1 MDKSELKKLF
11 KQRDNLIESINARFE
26 AQVQSSQRDL
36 LRVFME
42 KFADRLQ
49 LDDQKRVI
57 NNQYNRTLLL
67 SVDKLF
73 VDFGKS
79 QNPLLMG
86 QLIGGVMNV
95 LDFNAK
101 FYSNLAPNAKLL
113 PLRAKVLENVK
124 GWLGIE
130 GNATKPNG
138 YLDTLVKADQVKNQL
153 KQSVM
158 KMVYGQEGYDSTRKQ
173 LNKLIEGDRDGL
185 GALQKYHRNFTYDLY
200 SQIDRATAKTY
211 ADDLKFNFAIYE
223 GGLIETSR
231 EFCKEHNGNV
241 YHRTEIEEFNPKVG
255 KQPDYN
261 PFTDLGGYAC
271 RHHLNWIPDSL
282 AKALRPDVVKYFKAI
297 E

>member
-1 MDKSELKKLF
+1 MDRGDLKKLF
-11 KQRDNLIESINARFE
+11 KERDKLIQTINARFE
-26 AQVQSSQRDL
+26 AQVQESQKSL
-36 LRVFME
+36 LRMFME
-42 KFADRLQ
+42 KFADKLQ
-49 LDDQKRVI
+49 FNEQKQVI

-73 VDFGKS
+73 VEYGKTE
-79 QNPLLMG
+79 NPLLMG
-86 QLIGGVMNV
+86 QLISGVMSV
-95 LDFNAK
+95 MDFNAK
-101 FYSNLAPNAKLL
+101 FYSNLTPNAKLL
-113 PLRAKVLENVK
+113 PLRAKVLDNVK

-138 YLDTLVKADQVKNQL
+138 YLDTLVKSDQVKNTI
-153 KQSVM
+153 KQSLM
-158 KMVYGQEGYDSTRKQ
+158 KTVYGQEGYDTARKS
-173 LNKLIEGDRDGL
+173 LSKMIDGDRDSM

-200 SQIDRATAKTY
+200 SQIDRATGKTY
-211 ADDLKFNFAIYE
+211 ADDLGFNFAIYE

-241 YHRTEIEEFNPKVG
+241 YHRSEIEEFNPKVA

-282 AKALRPDVVKYFKAI
+282 AKALRPDVVKYIKAI

>member
-1 MDKSELKKLF
+1 MDRSELKKLF
-11 KQRDNLIESINARFE
+11 RERDKLIESINARFE
-26 AQVQSSQRDL
+26 AQVKDSQRTL
-36 LRVFME
+36 LRMFME
-42 KFADRLQ
+42 KFADKLQ
-49 LDDQKRVI
+49 FDDQKRIV

-73 VDFGKS
+73 TEFGKS
-79 QNPLLMG
+79 ENPLLMG
-86 QLIGGVMNV
+86 QMIGGVMNV
-95 LDFNAK
+95 MDFNAK
-101 FYSNLAPNAKLL
+101 FYSNLTPNAKLL
-113 PLRAKVLENVK
+113 PIKAKVLENVR

-130 GNATKPNG
+130 ANATKPNG
-138 YLDTLVKADQVKNQL
+138 YLDTLVKAEQVKAQL

-185 GALQKYHRNFTYDLY
+185 GALQKYHRNFSYDLY

-231 EFCKEHNGNV
+231 PFCKEHNGNV
-241 YHRTEIEEFNPKVG
+241 YHRTEIEAFDPKVA

-261 PFTDLGGYAC
+261 PFTDLGGYEC

-282 AKALRPDVVKYFKAI
+282 AKALRPDVVKFINKI

>member
-1 MDKSELKKLF
+1 MDRSELKKLF
-11 KQRDNLIESINARFE
+11 RERDKLIETINARFE
-26 AQVQSSQRDL
+26 AQVNDSQRAL
-36 LRVFME
+36 LRMFME
-42 KFADRLQ
+42 RFVDKLQ
-49 LDDQKRVI
+49 FDDQKRII

-67 SVDKLF
+67 SMDKLF
-73 VDFGKS
+73 SDFGKTE
-79 QNPLLMG
+79 NPLLMG
-86 QLIGGVMNV
+86 QMIGGVMNV
-95 LDFNAK
+95 MDFNAK
-101 FYSNLAPNAKLL
+101 FYSNLAPKAKLL
-113 PLRAKVLENVK
+113 PIKAKVLENVR

-130 GNATKPNG
+130 VNATKPNG
-138 YLDTLVKADQVKNQL
+138 YLDTLVKAEQVKAQL

-185 GALQKYHRNFTYDLY
+185 GALQKYHRNFSYDLY

-241 YHRTEIEEFNPKVG
+241 YHRTEIEEFDPKVA

-261 PFTDLGGYAC
+261 PFTDLGGYSC

-282 AKALRPDVVKYFKAI
+282 AKALRPDVVKFINQK

>member
-1 MDKSELKKLF
+1 MDRKELQKLF
-11 KQRDNLIESINARFE
+11 RQRDTLISTINARFE
-26 AQVQSSQRDL
+26 AQVQDSQRAM
-36 LRVFME
+36 LRLFME
-42 KFADRLQ
+42 KFADKLQ
-49 LDDQKRVI
+49 LDENKNVI

-73 VDFGKS
+73 LEFGKS

-101 FYSNLAPNAKLL
+101 YYSNLTPNAKLL
-113 PLRAKVLENVK
+113 PLRARVLDNVR

-130 GNATKPNG
+130 NNATKPNG
-138 YLDTLVKADQVKNQL
+138 YLDTLVRSEQVKNQL

-158 KMVYGQEGYDSTRKQ
+158 KMVYGQEGWESTRKQ
-173 LNKLIEGDRDGL
+173 LAKLIEGDRDGL

-211 ADDLKFNFAIYE
+211 ADDLKFEFAIYE

-231 EFCKEHNGNV
+231 PFCKDHNGNV
-241 YHRTEIEEFNPKVG
+241 YHKSEIAEFNPEKG

-271 RHHLNWIPDSL
+271 RHHLNWIPTAL
-282 AKALRPDVVKYFKAI
+282 ALAMRPEARKFI
-297 E
+297 ETA

>member
-1 MDKSELKKLF
+1 MDRSELKKLF
-11 KQRDNLIESINARFE
+11 RERDKLIESINARFE
-26 AQVQSSQRDL
+26 AQVQESQRSL
-36 LRVFME
+36 LRLFME
-42 KFADRLQ
+42 KFADKLK
-49 LDDQKRVI
+49 LNDQKQIV
-57 NNQYNRTLLL
+57 NNEYNRTLLL

-73 VDFGKS
+73 VEFGKS

-95 LDFNAK
+95 MDFNAK
-101 FYSNLAPNAKLL
+101 FYSNLTPNAKLL
-113 PLRAKVLENVK
+113 PIKAKVLENVR

-130 GNATKPNG
+130 ANATKPNG
-138 YLDTLVKADQVKNQL
+138 YLDTLVKSDQVKNTI
-153 KQSVM
+153 KQSLM
-158 KMVYGQEGYDSTRKQ
+158 KTVYGQEGYDAARKS
-173 LNKLIEGDRDGL
+173 LAKMIEGDKDSL

-200 SQIDRATAKTY
+200 SQIDRATGKTY
-211 ADDLKFNFAIYE
+211 ADDLGFNFAIYE
-223 GGLIETSR
+223 GGLIDTSR

-282 AKALRPDVVKYFKAI
+282 AKALRPDVVKYIKAI

>member
-1 MDKSELKKLF
+1 MDRSELKKLF
-11 KQRDNLIESINARFE
+11 RERDKLIESINARFE
-26 AQVQSSQRDL
+26 AQVQESQRSL
-36 LRVFME
+36 LRLFME
-42 KFADRLQ
+42 KFADKLK
-49 LDDQKRVI
+49 LNDQKQIV
-57 NNQYNRTLLL
+57 NNEYNRTLLL

-73 VDFGKS
+73 VEFGKS

-95 LDFNAK
+95 MDFNAK
-101 FYSNLAPNAKLL
+101 FYSNLTPNAKLL
-113 PLRAKVLENVK
+113 PLRAKVLDNVK

-173 LNKLIEGDRDGL
+173 LNKLIEGDKDGL

-200 SQIDRATAKTY
+200 SQIDRATGKTY
-211 ADDLKFNFAIYE
+211 ADDLGFNFAIYE

-241 YHRTEIEEFNPKVG
+241 YHRTEIAEFDPKVA

-282 AKALRPDVVKYFKAI
+282 AKALRPDVVKFINVI